1 MGLHSGGGSLAAVGS
16 CGGGAVL
23 EVPLNSGGVVV
34 TVRLDGGGGGG
45 HTTDSVSGESGLASL
60 APILGARVPVGRP
73 CGPIHIRDICLY
85 DGLSG
90 VDRFV
95 VFVYNGDHDHVI
107 FFLFGD
113 SFFSFPL
120 TR

>member
-1 MGLHSGGGSLAAVGS
+1 
-16 CGGGAVL
+16 
-23 EVPLNSGGVVV
+23 
-34 TVRLDGGGGGG
+34 
-45 HTTDSVSGESGLASL
+45 
-60 APILGARVPVGRP
+60 
-73 CGPIHIRDICLY
+73 LY

-90 VDRFV
+90 VDQFV